1 MEPSCIK
8 YKWTNSLDYS
18 PLKYLKMEEKEK
30 LNKITEL
37 SNMIVDLK
45 INPKISS
52 KKTIQILQQQIDA
65 LIYEKRTNN

>member
-1 MEPSCIK
+1 MKEQ
-8 YKWTNSLDYS
+8 
-18 PLKYLKMEEKEK
+18 EK